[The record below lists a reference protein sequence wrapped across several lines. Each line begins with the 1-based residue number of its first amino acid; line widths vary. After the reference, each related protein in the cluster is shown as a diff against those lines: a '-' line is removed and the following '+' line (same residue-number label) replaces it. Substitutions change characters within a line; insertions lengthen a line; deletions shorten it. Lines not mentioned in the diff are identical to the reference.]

1 MIRIRLILIATIIA
15 FVISNYLFGQQ
26 DLTNSEIEEKVNLLL
41 SEMTLEEKI
50 GQMVQYSG
58 TSPKYEQ
65 MIREEKVGS
74 FLNIRGA
81 TEANRL
87 QRIAVEETKLG
98 IPLIFGNDVIH
109 GYRTI
114 FPIPLAEAASWDPDL
129 VEKAASIA
137 AKEAASGGTHWTF
150 APMVDIARD
159 PRWGRIAEGSGED
172 PYLGSVMARAK
183 VLGFQGDELADPF
196 TILACPKHFVAYG
209 GAEGGKDYNTV
220 DISERTLREIYLPP
234 FKAAVGAGAGSIMS
248 AFNEISGIP
257 ASANEL
263 TLTDILRGE
272 WGFNGFVV
280 SDWNSIGELVSHGIA
295 ADPYEAGYK
304 ALKAGVDMDMMGN
317 VYLIS
322 LSELVNEEEIHEE
335 SINDAVRRILR
346 YKYRLGLF
354 EHPYI
359 NPDCTKDVI
368 LNEKHLDTA
377 LKLARESI
385 VLLKNEK
392 KILPLKKDLNAIAV
406 IGPLANDREAP
417 LGSWACEGKS
427 KDIIPVLEG
436 IKNKVSS
443 KTKVLYAKGCKV
455 EGGNRKG
462 IQKAIKIAKKAKVVI
477 IVVGENADMSGEAAS
492 RAFLDLPGIQV
503 ELVKAVYET
512 GIPVVVVLMN
522 GRPLAIPWI
531 VENVPAILESWFLGV
546 QCGNAVADVLFGDYN
561 PGGKLPVTFPRSVGQ
576 VPIYYNHKNT
586 GRPLNKFSK
595 YTSKYID
602 LPSSPQFPFG
612 YGLSYTKFNYSNLR
626 INSGKISLSDSLV
639 VEVEVKNHGDR
650 TGDEVVQL
658 YIHDLVASVTRPVK
672 ELKGFRRITLAPNE
686 NIKVKFVLHPEQLGF
701 YNCEMEYITE
711 PGKFEV
717 MVGGNSVDL
726 VKTTFEIE
734 QSSN

>member
-1 MIRIRLILIATIIA
+1 
-15 FVISNYLFGQQ
+15 
-26 DLTNSEIEEKVNLLL
+26 
-41 SEMTLEEKI
+41 
-50 GQMVQYSG
+50 
-58 TSPKYEQ
+58 
-65 MIREEKVGS
+65 
-74 FLNIRGA
+74 
-81 TEANRL
+81 
-87 QRIAVEETKLG
+87 
-98 IPLIFGNDVIH
+98 
-109 GYRTI
+109 

-183 VLGFQGDELADPF
+183 VIGFQGDELADPF

-462 IQKAIKIAKKAKVVI
+462 IQKAIKIAKKAEVVI
-477 IVVGENADMSGEAAS
+477 LVVGENADMSGEAAS

-503 ELVKAVYET
+503 E
-512 GIPVVVVLMN
+512 
-522 GRPLAIPWI
+522 
-531 VENVPAILESWFLGV
+531 
-546 QCGNAVADVLFGDYN
+546 
-561 PGGKLPVTFPRSVGQ
+561 
-576 VPIYYNHKNT
+576 
-586 GRPLNKFSK
+586 
-595 YTSKYID
+595 
-602 LPSSPQFPFG
+602 
-612 YGLSYTKFNYSNLR
+612 
-626 INSGKISLSDSLV
+626 
-639 VEVEVKNHGDR
+639 
-650 TGDEVVQL
+650 
-658 YIHDLVASVTRPVK
+658 
-672 ELKGFRRITLAPNE
+672 
-686 NIKVKFVLHPEQLGF
+686 
-701 YNCEMEYITE
+701 
-711 PGKFEV
+711 
-717 MVGGNSVDL
+717 
-726 VKTTFEIE
+726 
-734 QSSN
+734 